1 MSAAE
6 SEVRRLCAALWPGCR
21 VSIDAHKGARGR
33 ATTYTVLVT
42 EGRVVRVVTIPRRL
56 PSDAWHD
63 AGLAV
68 ERALIAVTPREVAA

>member
-1 MSAAE
+1 VSAAE

-56 PSDAWHD
+56 PSGAE
-63 AGLAV
+63 AQALLGG
-68 ERALIAVTPREVAA
+68 ER